1 MAERGDMVI
10 VGFSGHGVQIKGKS
24 YFCPEDTRHDKLA
37 ETVFPMEDIYDRL
50 QHCKAALKLLVVDAC
65 RSDFVPEG
73 AKGIALARGVGDF
86 NGASEKLPEGI
97 FALYSCDSG
106 QFSVEDGEFQHGVF
120 MHYLIEG
127 LQGKAGDETGT
138 VTSLGLAN
146 YVSLR
151 TKRYVAQH
159 HNELQTPVLKGE
171 VALFEFNSSMN
182 VRPERPI
189 VPPSE
194 PSAEKTIT
202 NSIGMKLV
210 LIPAGEFQM
219 GSSQSENDNEG
230 PQHQVHITKGFYL
243 GKYPVTQGEYER
255 VMGKNPSTFRADGA
269 GKERVSGL
277 DTSRFPVETVS
288 WKDAVEFCRKLSEK
302 EGKRYRLPTEAEW
315 EYACRTRTK
324 LAEQTVD
331 GPEANCNANNP
342 NGTGEKGPYLH
353 RPTTVGSYRANDF
366 EPHDMLGNVQEWCRR
381 LVQFK
386 LFREVAC
393 GRSDG
398 ACRGLVPRAS
408 RRWLVRLCPG
418 LPVGAAVVGTTPTTR
433 PTPSASV

>member
-1 MAERGDMVI
+1 M
-10 VGFSGHGVQIKGKS
+10 
-24 YFCPEDTRHDKLA
+24 
-37 ETVFPMEDIYDRL
+37 
-50 QHCKAALKLLVVDAC
+50 
-65 RSDFVPEG
+65 
-73 AKGIALARGVGDF
+73 
-86 NGASEKLPEGI
+86 
-97 FALYSCDSG
+97 
-106 QFSVEDGEFQHGVF
+106 EDGEFQHGVF

-366 EPHDMLGNVQEWCRR
+366 ELHDMLGNVQEWCADWYSSSYSAKSPVDDPTGPAEGWFRVLRGGGWSDYARDCRSARR
-381 LVQFK
+381 SGHDPDYQANSLG
-386 LFREVAC
+386 FRVA
-393 GRSDG
+393 RE
-398 ACRGLVPRAS
+398 
-408 RRWLVRLCPG
+408 
-418 LPVGAAVVGTTPTTR
+418 
-433 PTPSASV
+433 SAEQADKQDK